1 MQVIARA
8 SALLLALATASA
20 IDGASSPCPPRAA
33 QPAWLFS
40 PGGITEFHSGRDAR
54 PYRKMSHPFYV

>member
-33 QPAWLFS
+33 QPWLFS